1 MSSSKGGQQM
11 DRREVEVRLCS
22 LVCVVVAAGLTALP
36 TTASDLVRI
45 VTSVDAATRFG
56 TTAAKAR
63 DLVSLRADGGGVQV
77 LTALGS
83 VLPDG
88 VDVDAISLLDD
99 NLVVFSTDVSFNA
112 GGIDADDED
121 IVLNDRGVLSVIFD
135 GSAAG
140 LPASADIDAVHV
152 LSLSPVDF
160 LYSVDAPIEV
170 GGIVIADDDIVRF
183 DGATHTVV
191 RTGASL
197 IGDETA
203 RADVDALWF
212 DPSGNEYVISLD
224 VAIGAGT
231 GRTAAEA
238 DDLVRWANGS
248 LTMYFDASA
257 AGVSVPGLDLDAV
270 SFDFAFFADDFETGD
285 TTMWSSTTP

>member
-1 MSSSKGGQQM
+1 M
-11 DRREVEVRLCS
+11 DRREVRARLVS
-22 LVCVVVAAGLTALP
+22 LVCAALVAGMAAVP
-36 TTASDLVRI
+36 TRASDLVRI
-45 VTSVDAATRFG
+45 VASVDAATSLGSMQLRD
-56 TTAAKAR
+56 R
-63 DLVSLRADGGGVQV
+63 DLLSVRRDGI
-77 LTALGS
+77 GS
-83 VLPDG
+83 VVLSTLGNLLPDG
-88 VDVDAISLLDD
+88 VGVDAISLVAD
-99 NLVVFSTDVSFNA
+99 NRLVFSTDVSFIA
-112 GGIDADDED
+112 GGIGADDED
-121 IVLNDRGVLSVIFD
+121 LVLCDRGVLSLVFD

-140 LPASADIDAVHV
+140 LPEKADIDAVHV
-152 LSLSPVDF
+152 LSLSPVDL

-224 VAIGAGT
+224 VAIEAGT
-231 GRTAAEA
+231 GRTAADA

-257 AGVSVPGLDLDAV
+257 AGVSVPGLDVDAV
-270 SFDFAFFADDFETGD
+270 SFDFAFFADNFETGD

>member
-1 MSSSKGGQQM
+1 MGLAVGCLASALFSQAS
-11 DRREVEVRLCS
+11 
-22 LVCVVVAAGLTALP
+22 AATELT
-36 TTASDLVRI
+36 RI
-45 VTSVDAATRFG
+45 VASVDASTSIATTPVRN
-56 TTAAKAR
+56 R
-63 DLVSLRADGGGVQV
+63 DLLSVKLNGGGATI
-77 LTALGS
+77 LRTLGDL
-83 VLPDG
+83 LPDG
-88 VDVDAISLLDD
+88 VDVDAISLLED
-99 NLVVFSTDVSFNA
+99 NRLVFSTDVSFRA
-112 GGIDADDED
+112 GGVEADDED
-121 IVLNDRGVLSVIFD
+121 LVLCDRGVLSLVFD

-140 LPASADIDAVHV
+140 LPEKADIDAVHV
-152 LSLSPVDF
+152 LSLSPLDL
-160 LYSVDAPIEV
+160 LYSVDAPVEV
-170 GGIVIADDDIVRF
+170 AGIVIADDDIVRF
-183 DGATHTVV
+183 DGATHAVV

-212 DPSGNEYVISLD
+212 DPSGSEYVISLD

-285 TTMWSSTTP
+285 TTMWSSTTS